1 MIQRTRYLS
10 RIEPLVGKDVIK
22 VLVGMRR
29 CGKSTLLQQVADGL
43 GQQGVPEQNIVRM
56 NFESLRWAQEAA
68 SPEQFYRTVSEM
80 LGATQGKT
88 YLFFDEIQI
97 ASQWERVVNS
107 LRADFDCDIYVTGSN
122 SKLLSGEL
130 ATLLAGRYVTVEVQ
144 PFSLAELMEALPN
157 ASSQEV
163 FALYSIMGSL
173 PFLSHIG
180 YEEHSSL
187 AYLRDVFNSVVL
199 KDIVQRC
206 GFRKSEQ
213 LEKVLSFFISEIGTT
228 ISVENITNVLKSEGR
243 EASADS
249 IYNYL
254 QAAED
259 AMLLSRVQRFDV
271 KGKGLLRG
279 GEKVYVADV
288 GLREGL
294 LGSNERRPDLV
305 YENLVFNELVRR
317 GFQVSVGKNGLKE
330 IDFVAQR
337 EDLRLYIQVAYRMEL
352 ESTREREY
360 GAFAGI
366 DDNYPKFVVCGDE
379 VDWSRNGYG
388 CWNIVDFL
396 LSEEWEKA

>member
-1 MIQRTRYLS
+1 MIQRARYLE
-10 RIEPLVGKDVIK
+10 RIEPLIGKDVVK

-43 GQQGVPEQNIVRM
+43 KERGVSDRNIVRM
-56 NFESLRWAQEAA
+56 NFESLRWEQEAA
-68 SPEQFYRTVSEM
+68 SPERFYRTVSEAI
-80 LGATQGKT
+80 GSAQGKV
-88 YLFFDEIQI
+88 YLFLDEVQI

-107 LRADFDCDIYVTGSN
+107 LRVDFDCDIYVTGSN

-130 ATLLAGRYVTVEVQ
+130 ATLLAGRYVAIEVQ
-144 PFSLAELMEALPN
+144 PFSLAELMEALPD
-157 ASSQEV
+157 ASAQEA
-163 FALYSIMGSL
+163 FSLFSTMGGL
-173 PFLSHIG
+173 PFLSHVG
-180 YEEHSSL
+180 YEKHSSL

-199 KDIVQRC
+199 KDIVQRR

-213 LEKVLSFFISEIGTT
+213 VEKVLSFFMSEIGTT
-228 ISVENITNVLKSEGR
+228 ISVENVANVLRSEGR
-243 EASADS
+243 EASIDS

-259 AMLLSRVQRFDV
+259 AMLLSRVQRFDL

-279 GEKVYVADV
+279 GEKVYATDV

-294 LGSNERRPDLV
+294 LGSNGRRPDLV

-317 GFQVSVGKNGLKE
+317 GFQVGVGKNGLKE
-330 IDFVAQR
+330 IDFVAQKA
-337 EDLRLYIQVAYRMEL
+337 DFRLYIQVAYRMEL
-352 ESTREREY
+352 ENTREREY

-396 LSEEWEKA
+396 LSDQWERA

>member
-80 LGATQGKT
+80 LGAAQGKT

-163 FALYSIMGSL
+163 FALYSTMGSL

-279 GEKVYVADV
+279 GEKVYVTDV

-330 IDFVAQR
+330 IDFVAQK